1 MALSPCR
8 CFTMVLSPC
17 RCSIIVLS
25 CCRCLLIA
33 PSCCRCLLIA
43 PSCCRCLLIALS
55 CCRCLLIALSCC
67 RCLLIALSC
76 CRCLIIALSCC
87 RCLII
92 ALSCC
97 RSRSHAGGA
106 VEPPGDCGSHH
117 SLQLPCGRLR
127 LELGH
132 CPGHRQHRPLVNAPL
147 IFSLIACLLAAV
159 VGNGCNAVMMI
170 MTLLAAFCIVFFYL
184 VSVN

>member
-1 MALSPCR
+1 MTLSCCR
-8 CFTMVLSPC
+8 CF
-17 RCSIIVLS
+17 IVALS
-25 CCRCLLIA
+25 CCRCLIIA
-33 PSCCRCLLIA
+33 LSCCG
-43 PSCCRCLLIALS
+43 CLLIALS

-67 RCLLIALSC
+67 RRLIF
-76 CRCLIIALSCC
+76 
-87 RCLII
+87 

-117 SLQLPCGRLR
+117 GLQLPRGRLR

-147 IFSLIACLLAAV
+147 IFSLIALLLAAAV
-159 VGNGCNAVMMI
+159 DNSWNAVMMI
-170 MTLLAAFCIVFFYL
+170 LTVLEAFYIFFFNL